1 MIDRQELEICKRR
14 GHTTKGAAYGWAPC
28 KWCGMWVRE
37 VRTTTIEER
46 EDEPPEKDKTIL
58 PQA

>member
-1 MIDRQELEICKRR
+1 MIDRQELETCKRR
-14 GHTTKGAAYGWAPC
+14 GHATKGAAYGWALC

-37 VRTTTIEER
+37 VRTTTVEER

-58 PQA
+58 PP